1 MGNDTSSMKDREI
14 ISHKI
19 SNVHATEQKESFNHM
34 SRFIEQNQI
43 NNDIETIQD
52 VTVEKY

>member
-14 ISHKI
+14 ISQKM
-19 SNVHATEQKESFNHM
+19 SNVHTTEQKESFNHM